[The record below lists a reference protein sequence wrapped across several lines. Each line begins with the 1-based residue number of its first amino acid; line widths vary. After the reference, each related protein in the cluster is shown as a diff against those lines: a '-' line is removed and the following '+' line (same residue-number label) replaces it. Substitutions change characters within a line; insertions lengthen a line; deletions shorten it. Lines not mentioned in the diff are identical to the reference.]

1 LRGGEISL
9 FTINVKQNIFIDLPA
24 EEIFAYISNL
34 ENLVDWSSTVIALRK
49 ASPGTIQVGATFLST
64 IRFLSK
70 WLSLTFEIVEYEPDR
85 YLAIKSTS
93 GVSPCLFCYQL
104 DPGEEGGTSLSQE
117 MTIHHVEGFVELALP
132 VVESAV
138 RRQLE
143 YDLFTLKE
151 MLESRAST
159 CQSTN

>member
-1 LRGGEISL
+1 M
-9 FTINVKQNIFIDLPA
+9 FTINVKQSIFIDLPA
-24 EEIFAYISNL
+24 EEVFAYISNL
-34 ENLVDWSSTVIALRK
+34 ENLVDWSSIVIALRK
-49 ASPGTIQVGATFLST
+49 ATPGTVQVGATFQST

-70 WLSLTFEIVEYEPDR
+70 WLSLTFEVVEYEPAR

-104 DPGEEGGTSLSQE
+104 DPVEGGGTSLSQE
-117 MTIHHVEGFVELALP
+117 MTIHHAEGFVELTLP

-143 YDLFTLKE
+143 YDLFTLKD
-151 MLESRAST
+151 MLESRVST
-159 CQSTN
+159 YQSAD